1 MEMPKLFQIGDMAK
15 LFHIS
20 VSSLRYY
27 ESLGLLTPERVDP
40 DTGYRYYS
48 VRQFEVL
55 NTIRYLRE
63 LDMPLPEIS
72 DFLKNRDIDRMEEKL
87 RQQKAEIERK
97 RLELQRIER
106 RIDNNLR
113 RIRDAQD
120 SELDVIKYAAAPAM
134 RIVWMDAA
142 LKISSSLDMEMPI
155 RELEQSQA
163 ETVLFLGKVGVG
175 ISAEN
180 LEAGSFEQYDG
191 VFLILDDEDRFNGK
205 TVLLPETQC
214 VSVRFRGS
222 HTEAAEQYRR
232 LMEHIRAHGMKPSG
246 FSREITMIDYGITSD
261 REKFV
266 TEISIPVAQIRTCP
280 RRVRRGQV
288 YIANIPAARR
298 AKKPKKPSRGTSS
311 AAHTGTSA
319 TERPSALT
327 VSVPSRSPLRTG
339 AGTLRRS
346 SSLYSG
352 SPPLGITATLL
363 PVYSALTLSSRPSS
377 TCTSGS
383 GEPSLSGHRRKLE
396 KA

>member
-1 MEMPKLFQIGDMAK
+1 MPKLFQIGDMAK

-87 RQQKAEIERK
+87 CQQKAEIERK

-163 ETVLFLGKVGVG
+163 ETALFLGKVGVG

-180 LEAGSFEQYDG
+180 LEAGSSTTECSSSSTM
-191 VFLILDDEDRFNGK
+191 R
-205 TVLLPETQC
+205 T
-214 VSVRFRGS
+214 GS
-222 HTEAAEQYRR
+222 TAKPFFCRRRSAYRC
-232 LMEHIRAHGMKPSG
+232 A
-246 FSREITMIDYGITSD
+246 
-261 REKFV
+261 
-266 TEISIPVAQIRTCP
+266 
-280 RRVRRGQV
+280 
-288 YIANIPAARR
+288 
-298 AKKPKKPSRGTSS
+298 S
-311 AAHTGTSA
+311 AAA
-319 TERPSALT
+319 TR
-327 VSVPSRSPLRTG
+327 RQ
-339 AGTLRRS
+339 RS
-346 SSLYSG
+346 STGG
-352 SPPLGITATLL
+352 SWSI
-363 PVYSALTLSSRPSS
+363 SARTV
-377 TCTSGS
+377 
-383 GEPSLSGHRRKLE
+383 
-396 KA
+396 

>member
-27 ESLGLLTPERVDP
+27 ESLGLLTPERDP

-120 SELDVIKYAAAPAM
+120 SELDVIKYAASPAM
-134 RIVWMDAA
+134 RIVWMDTA

-191 VFLILDDEDRFNGK
+191 VFLILDDEDRFDGK

-232 LMEHIRAHGMKPSG
+232 LMERIRAHGMKPSG

-266 TEISIPVAQIRTCP
+266 TEISIPV
-280 RRVRRGQV
+280 
-288 YIANIPAARR
+288 
-298 AKKPKKPSRGTSS
+298 
-311 AAHTGTSA
+311 
-319 TERPSALT
+319 TEL
-327 VSVPSRSPLRTG
+327 
-339 AGTLRRS
+339 
-346 SSLYSG
+346 
-352 SPPLGITATLL
+352 
-363 PVYSALTLSSRPSS
+363 
-377 TCTSGS
+377 
-383 GEPSLSGHRRKLE
+383 
-396 KA
+396 

>member
-97 RLELQRIER
+97 RIELQRIER

-120 SELDVIKYAAAPAM
+120 SELVIIKCAATPAM
-134 RIVWMDAA
+134 RIVWMDTA
-142 LKISSSLDMEMPI
+142 LKISSPLDMEMPI

-163 ETVLFLGKVGVG
+163 ETALFLGKVGVG

-191 VFLILDDEDRFNGK
+191 VFLILDDEDRFNGT

-232 LMEHIRAHGMKPSG
+232 LMEHIRARRMKPAG

-266 TEISIPVAQIRTCP
+266 TEISIPV
-280 RRVRRGQV
+280 
-288 YIANIPAARR
+288 N
-298 AKKPKKPSRGTSS
+298 
-311 AAHTGTSA
+311 
-319 TERPSALT
+319 
-327 VSVPSRSPLRTG
+327 
-339 AGTLRRS
+339 
-346 SSLYSG
+346 
-352 SPPLGITATLL
+352 
-363 PVYSALTLSSRPSS
+363 
-377 TCTSGS
+377 
-383 GEPSLSGHRRKLE
+383 
-396 KA
+396 

>member
-1 MEMPKLFQIGDMAK
+1 MPKLFQIGDMAK

-72 DFLKNRDIDRMEEKL
+72 DFLKNRDIDRMEEQL

-120 SELDVIKYAAAPAM
+120 SELDVIKYAASPAM
-134 RIVWMDAA
+134 RIVWMDTA

-163 ETVLFLGKVGVG
+163 ETALFLGKVGVG

-180 LEAGSFEQYDG
+180 LEAGSFEQYD
-191 VFLILDDEDRFNGK
+191 GK

-266 TEISIPVAQIRTCP
+266 TEISIPV
-280 RRVRRGQV
+280 
-288 YIANIPAARR
+288 
-298 AKKPKKPSRGTSS
+298 
-311 AAHTGTSA
+311 
-319 TERPSALT
+319 TEL
-327 VSVPSRSPLRTG
+327 
-339 AGTLRRS
+339 
-346 SSLYSG
+346 
-352 SPPLGITATLL
+352 
-363 PVYSALTLSSRPSS
+363 
-377 TCTSGS
+377 
-383 GEPSLSGHRRKLE
+383 
-396 KA
+396 

>member
-120 SELDVIKYAAAPAM
+120 SELDVIKYAASPAM

-163 ETVLFLGKVGVG
+163 EAALFLGKVGVG

-191 VFLILDDEDRFNGK
+191 VFLILDDEDRFDGK
-205 TVLLPETQC
+205 TVLLSETQC

-232 LMEHIRAHGMKPSG
+232 LMERIRAHGMKPSG

-266 TEISIPVAQIRTCP
+266 TEISIPV
-280 RRVRRGQV
+280 
-288 YIANIPAARR
+288 
-298 AKKPKKPSRGTSS
+298 
-311 AAHTGTSA
+311 
-319 TERPSALT
+319 TEL
-327 VSVPSRSPLRTG
+327 
-339 AGTLRRS
+339 
-346 SSLYSG
+346 
-352 SPPLGITATLL
+352 
-363 PVYSALTLSSRPSS
+363 
-377 TCTSGS
+377 
-383 GEPSLSGHRRKLE
+383 
-396 KA
+396 

>member
-1 MEMPKLFQIGDMAK
+1 MPKLFRIGDMAK

-113 RIRDAQD
+113 RIRDAQN
-120 SELDVIKYAAAPAM
+120 SELDVIKYAASPAM
-134 RIVWMDAA
+134 RIVWMDTA

-163 ETVLFLGKVGVG
+163 ETALFLGKVGVG

-191 VFLILDDEDRFNGK
+191 VFLILDDEDRFDGK

-246 FSREITMIDYGITSD
+246 FSREITMIDYGITSN

-266 TEISIPVAQIRTCP
+266 TEISIPV
-280 RRVRRGQV
+280 
-288 YIANIPAARR
+288 
-298 AKKPKKPSRGTSS
+298 
-311 AAHTGTSA
+311 
-319 TERPSALT
+319 TEL
-327 VSVPSRSPLRTG
+327 
-339 AGTLRRS
+339 
-346 SSLYSG
+346 
-352 SPPLGITATLL
+352 
-363 PVYSALTLSSRPSS
+363 
-377 TCTSGS
+377 
-383 GEPSLSGHRRKLE
+383 
-396 KA
+396 

>member
-48 VRQFEVL
+48 VRQFEAL
-55 NTIRYLRE
+55 NTIRYLRG
-63 LDMPLPEIS
+63 LDMPLPEIA
-72 DFLKNRDIDRMEEKL
+72 DFLKNRDIDRIEEKL
-87 RQQKAEIERK
+87 CQQKAEVERK

-113 RIRDAQD
+113 RIRDARG
-120 SELDVIKYAAAPAM
+120 SELDVIKSSVIPVM

-163 ETVLFLGKVGVG
+163 ETALFLGKVGVG

-180 LEAGSFEQYDG
+180 LEAGSFGQYDG
-191 VFLILDDEDRFNGK
+191 VFLILDDEDRFDGK
-205 TVLLPETQC
+205 TVLLPETPC

-232 LMEHIRAHGMKPSG
+232 LMEHIRAHSMKPSG

-261 REKFV
+261 KEKFV
-266 TEISIPVAQIRTCP
+266 TEISIPVAEI
-280 RRVRRGQV
+280 
-288 YIANIPAARR
+288 
-298 AKKPKKPSRGTSS
+298 
-311 AAHTGTSA
+311 
-319 TERPSALT
+319 
-327 VSVPSRSPLRTG
+327 
-339 AGTLRRS
+339 
-346 SSLYSG
+346 
-352 SPPLGITATLL
+352 
-363 PVYSALTLSSRPSS
+363 
-377 TCTSGS
+377 
-383 GEPSLSGHRRKLE
+383 
-396 KA
+396 

>member
-113 RIRDAQD
+113 RIRDAQN
-120 SELDVIKYAAAPAM
+120 SELDVIKYAASPAM
-134 RIVWMDAA
+134 RIVWMDTA
-142 LKISSSLDMEMPI
+142 LKISSSLEMEMPI

-163 ETVLFLGKVGVG
+163 ETALFLGKVGVG

-191 VFLILDDEDRFNGK
+191 VFLILDDEDRFDGK
-205 TVLLPETQC
+205 TVLLPGTRC

-246 FSREITMIDYGITSD
+246 FSREITMIDYGITSN

-266 TEISIPVAQIRTCP
+266 TEISIPV
-280 RRVRRGQV
+280 
-288 YIANIPAARR
+288 
-298 AKKPKKPSRGTSS
+298 
-311 AAHTGTSA
+311 
-319 TERPSALT
+319 TEL
-327 VSVPSRSPLRTG
+327 
-339 AGTLRRS
+339 
-346 SSLYSG
+346 
-352 SPPLGITATLL
+352 
-363 PVYSALTLSSRPSS
+363 
-377 TCTSGS
+377 
-383 GEPSLSGHRRKLE
+383 
-396 KA
+396 